1 MSGGFAENADKRG
14 VYLIK
19 SSGEVVIPRSGL
31 FKFKSKQGQVE
42 PGDTIV
48 VPFDTKGPV
57 EVIPL
62 MAEVSRMIY
71 ELALGAAAINSFSSP

>member
-1 MSGGFAENADKRG
+1 MGGK
-14 VYLIK
+14 I
-19 SSGEVVIPRSGL
+19 
-31 FKFKSKQGQVE
+31 E

-48 VPFDTKGPV
+48 VPIDADGSVKLM
-57 EVIPL
+57 PL

>member
-1 MSGGFAENADKRG
+1 LDK
-14 VYLIK
+14 
-19 SSGEVVIPRSGL
+19 
-31 FKFKSKQGQVE
+31 VE

-48 VPFDTKGPV
+48 VPVDTNGPV
-57 EVIPL
+57 KVIPL